1 MSPKL
6 ALSALLGALSLS
18 ACYVVPY
25 GSYGYYPAYPTYPGA
40 PVVSTAQTQQE
51 IPVDPAGAAGTGYV
65 QQNYQGAD
73 NFSTSPPTSA
83 YASTTQVMQ
92 PMPQYVASPPVV
104 YAPYPAYY
112 PSYPVYAPYPAYYG
126 GYGYP
131 AYGYGSSLSV
141 GFGWY
146 GGGGRGRYY
155 RH

>member
-6 ALSALLGALSLS
+6 ALSALVGALSLS

-25 GSYGYYPAYPTYPGA
+25 GSYGYYPAYPTYPGT
-40 PVVSTAQTQQE
+40 PVVGTAQTQQE
-51 IPVDPAGAAGTGYV
+51 IPVEPAGAPDSGYV
-65 QQNYQGAD
+65 QQNDQGAD
-73 NFSTSPPTSA
+73 NTPTSA
-83 YASTTQVMQ
+83 YASTTQPTQ
-92 PMPQYVASPPVV
+92 QYAAAPPLV

-131 AYGYGSSLSV
+131 AYGYGPSLSV

-146 GGGGRGRYY
+146 GGGGRGHYY

>member
-18 ACYVVPY
+18 ACYYVP
-25 GSYGYYPAYPTYPGA
+25 YGYYPAYPPYPGT
-40 PVVSTAQTQQE
+40 PVVSTAQAQQE
-51 IPVDPAGAAGTGYV
+51 IPVAPAGAPGTGYA
-65 QQNYQGAD
+65 QGYQGND
-73 NFSTSPPTSA
+73 NPPPSA
-83 YASTTQVMQ
+83 YASTT
-92 PMPQYVASPPVV
+92 PQYVAAPPVA

-131 AYGYGSSLSV
+131 AYGYGPSLSV

-146 GGGGRGRYY
+146 GGGGRGHYY

>member
-6 ALSALLGALSLS
+6 ALSALVGALSLS

-25 GSYGYYPAYPTYPGA
+25 GSYGYYPAYPTYPGT

-51 IPVDPAGAAGTGYV
+51 IPVEPAGAPGTGYV

-73 NFSTSPPTSA
+73 NTPASA
-83 YASTTQVMQ
+83 YASTMQ
-92 PMPQYVASPPVV
+92 PPQQYAAAPPVV

-112 PSYPVYAPYPAYYG
+112 PSYPVYAPYPAYPAYYG

-131 AYGYGSSLSV
+131 AYGYGSSLSI
-141 GFGWY
+141 GFGW
-146 GGGGRGRYY
+146 GGGGRGHYY
-155 RH
+155 RR

>member
-6 ALSALLGALSLS
+6 ALSALVSALSLS
-18 ACYVVPY
+18 ACYYVPY
-25 GSYGYYPAYPTYPGA
+25 GSYGYYPAYPPYPGT
-40 PVVSTAQTQQE
+40 PVISTSQTQQE
-51 IPVDPAGAAGTGYV
+51 IPVTPAGASASGYT
-65 QQNYQGAD
+65 QSYQGAD
-73 NFSTSPPTSA
+73 NTPASA
-83 YASTTQVMQ
+83 YASTT
-92 PMPQYVASPPVV
+92 PQYVAAPPVV

-131 AYGYGSSLSV
+131 AYGYGPSLSV

-146 GGGGRGRYY
+146 GGGARGHYY